1 MQQKEANCNVKT
13 VMNEN
18 DLALILEFN
27 QLFSKGVQLLSDL
40 KRNTREFEEHE
51 LAAIRI
57 LDDFFKEKDQHEK
70 SLNKI
75 LRGNQC
81 DGEKKVNSETDIT
94 IALAEHLL
102 GKLSPGKSYTI
113 DSRVKKKGKC
123 RCGFSHCKSDPG
135 FGSTGIGHEEVW
147 YGFIDIV
154 FSSHGGIPETAASFV
169 EDNQS
174 SATLTCSFD
183 VLVRVMPHSPS
194 GQRIQS
200 HTSSENRSCYFAMG
214 KMKKK

>member
-1 MQQKEANCNVKT
+1 MKFWYYKFSICKENV
-13 VMNEN
+13 
-18 DLALILEFN
+18 I
-27 QLFSKGVQLLSDL
+27 S
-40 KRNTREFEEHE
+40 
-51 LAAIRI
+51 
-57 LDDFFKEKDQHEK
+57 DQHEK

-135 FGSTGIGHEEVW
+135 FGSTGIGMLHLISVSQRKK
-147 YGFIDIV
+147 IDI
-154 FSSHGGIPETAASFV
+154 
-169 EDNQS
+169 DKR
-174 SATLTCSFD
+174 L
-183 VLVRVMPHSPS
+183 
-194 GQRIQS
+194 
-200 HTSSENRSCYFAMG
+200 
-214 KMKKK
+214 